1 MLQTRQCYAAC
12 GRRSSVEG
20 AAATLNGYAAGD
32 LDDRAVDIARL
43 VGREPGVGIGDLFG
57 PPETA
62 HGYLFLDRPQPFLRY
77 RVEDRRG
84 DETRTDR
91 VGADALAA
99 KLTRPGL
106 DHADDAE
113 LGRGV
118 VGLPEVAVQTD
129 DRRRVEDA
137 ARILPQH
144 DINDR
149 LGAV

>member
-57 PPETA
+57 PTEAA
-62 HGYLFLDRPQPFLRY
+62 HGNLLLDRPQHLLRN
-77 RVEDRRG
+77 RVEDLRG
-84 DETRTDR
+84 DEARTDR
-91 VGADALAA
+91 VGADAFAAELA
-99 KLTRPGL
+99 RPGL

-113 LGRGV
+113 
-118 VGLPEVAVQTD
+118 
-129 DRRRVEDA
+129 
-137 ARILPQH
+137 
-144 DINDR
+144 
-149 LGAV
+149 